1 MARAR
6 NIKPGFFMN
15 DELAQINPLGR
26 LLFIGLWTIADREGR
41 LEDRPVRI
49 KAETLPY
56 DDCDVNQLLDDL
68 AKHGFII
75 RYKVSGTRYIQI
87 TNFTKHQNPH
97 KNEKASEIPAPDLYA
112 TSTVRVSKKHDTDT
126 APIEK
131 RSEESGKQKCRNED
145 LAGEIQVQEKHH
157 TSTVQE
163 RKMHSTNPADSFKL
177 IPDSLNTDSL
187 NTDSLNPESGTKTV
201 VVDEEEWNQLN
212 QLFVDCFGAP
222 MGPRDV
228 EMVESYLKDGLSLW
242 HVQKALVVC
251 KENKGKTT
259 KYVWGILN
267 NWLNQKAF
275 TKEAVEAISREFKA
289 KSRPTKVFGDD
300 YEYRPRARAADGFFP
315 WLDDDEVDKHFGG
328 VG

>member
-1 MARAR
+1 
-6 NIKPGFFMN
+6 MN
-15 DELAQINPLGR
+15 DDLAKIDPLGR

-75 RYKVSGTRYIQI
+75 RYKVNGTRYIQI

-97 KNEKASEIPAPDLYA
+97 KNEKDSEIPAPDLYD
-112 TSTVRVSKKHDTDT
+112 TSIVHVSEKYDTDT
-126 APIEK
+126 VPIEK

-187 NTDSLNPESGTKTV
+187 NTDSLNTDSLNPEGTKTV

-212 QLFVDCFGAP
+212 QLFIDCFGAP

-289 KSRPTKVFGDD
+289 KSRTPTKVFGDD
-300 YEYRPRARAADGFFP
+300 YEYKPRDRPPKEVFP
-315 WLDDDEVDKHFGG
+315 WLYDDEPVKKEA
-328 VG
+328 